1 MTDKS
6 QVPNPKDEFGS
17 AKVPVGLY
25 PDTATQEMAF
35 AFLEGALKYG
45 RYNWRVV
52 GVRASIYNDA
62 MERHRMK
69 WWNGQNRDPVTR
81 VRELASV
88 MACCAILIDSEICG
102 VLNDD
107 RPPMAPMGE
116 LLDIN
121 MEMVAHLKELFK
133 DHHPVQYTIADTPG
147 LGECQDE
154 GCPHYGTPHGHTSAT
169 NEATVEPQPE
179 GFPGGFEVKPGDTF
193 RADGPE
199 HDPYDHP
206 DAFEQYRESMVMPA
220 VQAAEVT
227 RAALTLDCGCVKRC
241 KGHTTENFR
250 AAPVDIVPAFKATL
264 TGTVMSPTSSPG
276 NYAAERAS
284 GPKDPQG
291 RPYAT
296 TTADAEFPLA
306 PPVTRPR
313 TFEDFSASIAGLPL
327 VGVETDGPME
337 FDPAD

>member
-1 MTDKS
+1 MTRQNEDAQAEFLRTHPEAAKPS
-6 QVPNPKDEFGS
+6 NPKDAFGS
-17 AKVPVGLY
+17 AKVPVGLA
-25 PDTATQEMAF
+25 PDTALQEMAL
-35 AFLEGALKYG
+35 AFLEGATKYG

-121 MEMVAHLKELFK
+121 MQVVAHLKDLFK
-133 DHHPVQYTIADTPG
+133 DHHPDQFTIADTPG
-147 LGECQDE
+147 M
-154 GCPHYGTPHGHTSAT
+154 
-169 NEATVEPQPE
+169 NEPEPE
-179 GFPGGFEVKPGDTF
+179 GFPTGYEL
-193 RADGPE
+193 
-199 HDPYDHP
+199 HP
-206 DAFEQYRESMVMPA
+206 DLGAPEVPGTLKELQEMAAAAPPA
-220 VQAAEVT
+220 T
-227 RAALTLDCGCVKRC
+227 ALLLPCGCAKRC
-241 KGHTTENFR
+241 KGHAVSTDAAKVDATPIVREHRGCCTVGVCTNERGLYMLTCAAHAPTEG
-250 AAPVDIVPAFKATL
+250 AAV
-264 TGTVMSPTSSPG
+264 SSPG
-276 NYAAERAS
+276 NYAAERAA

-296 TTADAEFPLA
+296 TTADAEFPQP
-306 PPVTRPR
+306 PPVHRP
-313 TFEDFSASIAGLPL
+313 
-327 VGVETDGPME
+327 VEAARE